1 MVAAAAEFTVTSA
14 VSVTVTVLFT
24 LAVTV
29 FVPASVEL
37 KAPVIWPLVLVVPAG
52 CVSVIPVAGFAASVT
67 VAPLTGLPLA
77 SFTVTVIVLAL
88 DPELA
93 VIVPGEAATSDSVA
107 LAPAGFTVT
116 GAVWATLTLP
126 FTMALTVFVPAAV
139 ELNEPVICPPAF
151 VVPAGWVSVL
161 PVAGLTTSVTVAP
174 WMGFPLA
181 SRTVTVMVLEPTPA
195 VIVAGAAAT
204 VDCVALGPPAVAVAV
219 NVTGLPLS
227 PAAVARSVSTL
238 AAVPRVQEFAAA
250 IPFAPVATGVAGST
264 VPLSPL
270 VANVTATPG
279 TGLANW
285 SRTITEGG
293 VGTAVPTVA
302 ASPLPALRAICV
314 AAPAVPVAE
323 NVTGLPAR
331 PADVAV
337 RLFGPAVV
345 PIVQDVRAATPLAF
359 VRIGVVGLT
368 LPLPTAGVNVTD
380 TPATGLLNWSRTI
393 TAGGVVTAV
402 PTVAA
407 GLFPALGA
415 IDVAAAAVTLN

>member
-1 MVAAAAEFTVTSA
+1 VAAPAVPIAVNVTGLPESDPDVAISVFCPAVGPRLQLPTVAIPLASLIWVAPVTLPLPGPGAKVTDTPETGLPNASVTITDGGTGRVLPAGACCPLPPLGPIVAAAAG
-14 VSVTVTVLFT
+14 FT
-24 LAVTV
+24 LT
-29 FVPASVEL
+29 
-37 KAPVIWPLVLVVPAG
+37 
-52 CVSVIPVAGFAASVT
+52 AA
-67 VAPLTGLPLA
+67 
-77 SFTVTVIVLAL
+77 
-88 DPELA
+88 
-93 VIVPGEAATSDSVA
+93 DSVV
-107 LAPAGFTVT
+107 GTE
-116 GAVWATLTLP
+116 P

-151 VVPAGWVSVL
+151 VVPTGWVSVL

-238 AAVPRVQEFAAA
+238 AAVPSVQEFAAA

-293 VGTAVPTVA
+293 VATAVPTVA
-302 ASPLPALRAICV
+302 A
-314 AAPAVPVAE
+314 
-323 NVTGLPAR
+323 
-331 PADVAV
+331 
-337 RLFGPAVV
+337 
-345 PIVQDVRAATPLAF
+345 
-359 VRIGVVGLT
+359 
-368 LPLPTAGVNVTD
+368 
-380 TPATGLLNWSRTI
+380 
-393 TAGGVVTAV
+393 
-402 PTVAA
+402 
-407 GLFPALGA
+407 
-415 IDVAAAAVTLN
+415 

>member
-1 MVAAAAEFTVTSA
+1 IWVAPVTLPLPGPGAKVTDTPETGLPNASVTSTDGAIKTALPAGAVCPPPPWGAIVAAAAGFTATSA
-14 VSVTVTVLFT
+14 VCVTVTV
-24 LAVTV
+24 
-29 FVPASVEL
+29 
-37 KAPVIWPLVLVVPAG
+37 
-52 CVSVIPVAGFAASVT
+52 
-67 VAPLTGLPLA
+67 
-77 SFTVTVIVLAL
+77 
-88 DPELA
+88 
-93 VIVPGEAATSDSVA
+93 
-107 LAPAGFTVT
+107 
-116 GAVWATLTLP
+116 P
-126 FTMALTVFVPAAV
+126 FTMAVTVFVPAAV

-238 AAVPRVQEFAAA
+238 AAVPSVQEFAAA

-285 SRTITEGG
+285 SRAITAGG
-293 VGTAVPTVA
+293 AAAAVPTVA
-302 ASPLPALRAICV
+302 A
-314 AAPAVPVAE
+314 
-323 NVTGLPAR
+323 
-331 PADVAV
+331 
-337 RLFGPAVV
+337 
-345 PIVQDVRAATPLAF
+345 
-359 VRIGVVGLT
+359 
-368 LPLPTAGVNVTD
+368 
-380 TPATGLLNWSRTI
+380 W
-393 TAGGVVTAV
+393 
-402 PTVAA
+402 
-407 GLFPALGA
+407 LFPALGA
-415 IDVAAAAVTLN
+415 IDVAAAAVTLNGLLVTGPRPPELATSV

>member
-151 VVPAGWVSVL
+151 V
-161 PVAGLTTSVTVAP
+161 
-174 WMGFPLA
+174 
-181 SRTVTVMVLEPTPA
+181 
-195 VIVAGAAAT
+195 
-204 VDCVALGPPAVAVAV
+204 
-219 NVTGLPLS
+219 
-227 PAAVARSVSTL
+227 
-238 AAVPRVQEFAAA
+238 
-250 IPFAPVATGVAGST
+250 GST
-264 VPLSPL
+264 VPWPPR
-270 VANVTATPG
+270 VASVTATPG

-293 VGTAVPTVA
+293 VATAVPTVA
-302 ASPLPALRAICV
+302 A
-314 AAPAVPVAE
+314 
-323 NVTGLPAR
+323 
-331 PADVAV
+331 
-337 RLFGPAVV
+337 
-345 PIVQDVRAATPLAF
+345 
-359 VRIGVVGLT
+359 
-368 LPLPTAGVNVTD
+368 
-380 TPATGLLNWSRTI
+380 
-393 TAGGVVTAV
+393 
-402 PTVAA
+402 
-407 GLFPALGA
+407 
-415 IDVAAAAVTLN
+415 